1 MNKYYGCQWMEETIT
16 DDSNGVI
23 LPEGVYT
30 PNVVFKDIFQ

>member
-1 MNKYYGCQWMEETIT
+1 MVVNGWKETIT

-30 PNVVFKDIFQ
+30 PNVVFKDIFR